1 LGTGPNWYLG
11 RSQVVLRQGAV
22 VLRWGTRS
30 SFWLAPSGWEVR
42 KVKNKEKSKPSNLDL
57 DYDFDFI

>member
-1 LGTGPNWYLG
+1 
-11 RSQVVLRQGAV
+11 VVLRQGAV